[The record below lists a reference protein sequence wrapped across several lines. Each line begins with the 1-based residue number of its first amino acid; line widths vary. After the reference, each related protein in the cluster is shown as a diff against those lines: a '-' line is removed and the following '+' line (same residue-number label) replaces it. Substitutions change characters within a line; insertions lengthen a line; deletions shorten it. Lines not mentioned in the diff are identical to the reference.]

1 MNNISIHQ
9 VITFALAIAL
19 FVFAFNLY
27 QFKGAQKQE
36 FTKLNQAIEFV
47 AVNGY
52 KNEASI
58 DSLSAQNIQLAKTIM
73 YVDSCQQTKTNKA
86 DRAERRGKFVGGLLK
101 GLFPGL

>member
-9 VITFALAIAL
+9 VITFAITIAL

-27 QFKGAQKQE
+27 QFNSAQKE
-36 FTKLNQAIEFV
+36 EDNKLSAAIESV
-47 AVNGY
+47 AMIGY
-52 KNEASI
+52 KNQASI
-58 DSLSAQNIQLAKTIM
+58 DSLSAQNIQLAKTIL

-86 DRAERRGKFVGGLLK
+86 DRAERRGKFVGGLLR